1 MNLLILLLTT
11 LINPPLKES
20 TVTISKTYDVQ
31 SPESMLVMIH
41 NVYGSVVVEPSNDNK
56 VHLLLKIEIDA
67 PTDALMAQAKR
78 DLKLGEYQ
86 GQDSLV
92 FYTEA
97 PFIRTGNEPPFK
109 GSQWDDWPDYS
120 FTYEYKV
127 QIPKNSMVYAKTVNE
142 GSVLVKDITGKVRVA
157 NINGDVAIKNA
168 YDVAKASSINGDITI
183 NFVNSPKEAIKFHT
197 INGDFN
203 LTFPRDFAAK
213 VYFKSLNGEMYSSF
227 DYKTIRPQVS
237 STKNS
242 KGTKYKVGSKT
253 GVEIG
258 SGGPT
263 LSFDSIN
270 GNVYLKN

>member
-1 MNLLILLLTT
+1 MNLFLLFIT
-11 LINPPLKES
+11 LINPTPREG
-20 TVTISKTYDVQ
+20 TVTINRTYDVQ
-31 SPESMLVMIH
+31 SPERMLVMIN

-56 VHLLLKIEIDA
+56 VHVLLKIEIDA
-67 PTDALMAQAKR
+67 PTEALLAQAKR
-78 DLKLGEYQ
+78 DLKWGEYL

-92 FYTEA
+92 FYTNA
-97 PFIRTGNEPPFK
+97 PFIRNCNEPPFK
-109 GSQWDDWPDYS
+109 GSWWNDGPDYS

-157 NINGDVAIKNA
+157 NINGDVVVKNA
-168 YDVAKASSINGDITI
+168 YDIAKASSINGDITI
-183 NFVNSPKEAIKFHT
+183 NFVKSPKDPIKFHT

-203 LTFPRDFAAK
+203 LTFPKDFAAK

-227 DYKTIRPQVS
+227 DYKTLSPQVS

-263 LSFDSIN
+263 LTFDSIN